1 MIYRNTQRISL
12 LASYPNCD
20 RWIFCCRFLYTNAPR
35 PTKQTAAIT
44 PTAIPAFFPL
54 VIPPP
59 DESFGSS
66 ALSWL
71 ISLATSEF
79 GAGAGDGDS
88 FEVALPAFTG
98 DGAGDESGG
107 RSDGG
112 GAGGEVRFD
121 KGDGAGLTGGEA
133 TSEPDSGAELGELSG
148 GSVQRH
154 C

>member
-1 MIYRNTQRISL
+1 MKICRTTQRISL

-44 PTAIPAFFPL
+44 PTAIPAFFPP

-59 DESFGSS
+59 DDSFDDS

-79 GAGAGDGDS
+79 GAGAGAEDGDC
-88 FEVALPAFTG
+88 FDVALPG
-98 DGAGDESGG
+98 DGAGDESGD

-121 KGDGAGLTGGEA
+121 EGDGAGLTGG
-133 TSEPDSGAELGELSG
+133 
-148 GSVQRH
+148 
-154 C
+154 

>member
-1 MIYRNTQRISL
+1 M
-12 LASYPNCD
+12 
-20 RWIFCCRFLYTNAPR
+20 YTIAPT

-59 DESFGSS
+59 DDSFDDS

-71 ISLATSEF
+71 ISLAASEF
-79 GAGAGDGDS
+79 GAGDGES
-88 FEVALPAFTG
+88 LEVESPG
-98 DGAGDESGG
+98 DGAGDEFGE
-107 RSDGG
+107 RSDGE

-121 KGDGAGLTGGEA
+121 EGDGAGLTGGEA
-133 TSEPDSGAELGELSG
+133 TSAPDSGAGLGELAG
-148 GSVQRH
+148 GSVQIH